1 MKKIILKIDGMTCT
15 ACSSS
20 LEKYLSKQEGID
32 DALVEILGAKQINAL
47 RKAGHYRRDVY

>member
-1 MKKIILKIDGMTCT
+1 MYFLYYLCG
-15 ACSSS
+15 S
-20 LEKYLSKQEGID
+20 LNMAQGID